1 MRLSY
6 ILIVLLVSLISCAT
20 AWDSDEFEIYDLVE
34 EVNQINQN
42 FYEYMEITP
51 EATTSEIRKAYR
63 KLSLIL
69 HPDKNTAEDANL
81 KFRWLA
87 AIYETL
93 KDPEKRKIYDKVLVD
108 GLPDWRSPA
117 FYFRRIRKIG
127 LMETLAYLFVIVSV
141 FQYFINLASYW
152 EKKFTLNENVKAN
165 KKFRNANDIDD
176 QIEEFLGPKPTVFDT
191 LPFQSYRGIKYLIF
205 TIPTLPGTLLKQYQ
219 ELKEKKA
226 EEERLI
232 KEEEELQQKKLEE
245 KQERKQRKKD
255 RKRIIYDEKQEGA
268 EDSNNSDAPI
278 SKEEVFKQPANAN
291 QIWTDVDLAKLA
303 KLIKKYP
310 AGSVDRWEKIADI
323 LERTPKEVTK
333 MAYKIKDNAYII
345 PSTQKTQG
353 ITGLETKKH
362 VPDNCMEND
371 ENYSDE
377 DDEDSQSQT
386 EEDSESEYDSDGL
399 RAYTVAN
406 NNDFVPVEVKSKV
419 KTKGGK
425 QGQFQEEV
433 QAQVVEQGSTTTTA
447 SSEEGVL
454 PQNQPK
460 EVIPQEDPWSQAQ
473 QKAFEAAI
481 KQFPKGATERWE
493 RIANKV
499 PGKTKDQCIQR
510 FKTLAEMVKKKKE
523 AVVVE
528 S

>member
-1 MRLSY
+1 MRLSF
-6 ILIVLLVSLISCAT
+6 IFIVLLVSLSWAS

-42 FYEYMEITP
+42 FYEYMELTP
-51 EATTSEIRKAYR
+51 EATTSEVRKAYR

-69 HPDKNTAEDANL
+69 HPDRNSAEDATL

-87 AIYETL
+87 GIYETL
-93 KDPEKRKIYDKVLVD
+93 KDPEKRKIYDRVLVD

-127 LMETLAYLFVIVSV
+127 LMETLAYLFVIISV

-165 KKFRNANDIDD
+165 KKFRNANVDD

-232 KEEEELQQKKLEE
+232 REEEELQKKKLEE

-255 RKRIIYDEKQEGA
+255 RKRIIYDEKEGA
-268 EDSNNSDAPI
+268 EDSNNSDAALEVM
-278 SKEEVFKQPANAN
+278 SKQEVFKQPANAN

-310 AGSVDRWEKIADI
+310 AGSLDRWEKIADV

-345 PSTQKTQG
+345 PTAQKTQG
-353 ITGLETKKH
+353 KYEIKIMFTWDKTTG
-362 VPDNCMEND
+362 
-371 ENYSDE
+371 
-377 DDEDSQSQT
+377 
-386 EEDSESEYDSDGL
+386 
-399 RAYTVAN
+399 
-406 NNDFVPVEVKSKV
+406 
-419 KTKGGK
+419 
-425 QGQFQEEV
+425 
-433 QAQVVEQGSTTTTA
+433 
-447 SSEEGVL
+447 
-454 PQNQPK
+454 
-460 EVIPQEDPWSQAQ
+460 
-473 QKAFEAAI
+473 
-481 KQFPKGATERWE
+481 
-493 RIANKV
+493 
-499 PGKTKDQCIQR
+499 
-510 FKTLAEMVKKKKE
+510 
-523 AVVVE
+523 
-528 S
+528 